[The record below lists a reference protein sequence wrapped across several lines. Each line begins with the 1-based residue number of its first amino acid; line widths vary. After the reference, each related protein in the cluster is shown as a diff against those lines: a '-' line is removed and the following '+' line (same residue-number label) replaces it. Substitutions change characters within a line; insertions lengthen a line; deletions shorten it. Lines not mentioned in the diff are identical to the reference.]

1 MSSPRHTPTSSL
13 ASTSRGKVAT
23 TNSAEPADRASLSSK
38 HPPISHVFLAEFDID
53 QGSILKHQYPGQTSI
68 DEHLLAEHMLPDGAH
83 DRQEDWTVFYLNQI
97 PPLTISDPSTASTSE
112 SDATSVTSG
121 AAGAE
126 VNGQKSELLYVMSLV
141 RTKKDATVRRGALV
155 KALAVAS
162 HHPYIQVFKPVLL
175 LALEAYFIEPS
186 SAYLVRL
193 FHSIN
198 SMDMSDVPN
207 LSFDERLVLRATE
220 RKDFFEEKWSRNSAA
235 KRHHHSANSSTDRS
249 SIHDHQRDSKAPYHH
264 QHGSIVH
271 SPSTGSL
278 VSAEVLDGSDPPQSI
293 SSSSISSLASG
304 TRTHPTSS
312 AEHSFSSSIPSAEGS
327 HYARSRDNT
336 LASSEGDFKA
346 PFLRGLGYLNG
357 GGASSTAIN
366 YSYSTQGD
374 GSRSVTP
381 SASASL
387 AVAKVSRDTHWF
399 DSKIT
404 FNSLTIPIRIPVS
417 TFPEEIGDYS
427 LIKLIQAF
435 SSPTSLA
442 PGPLHPHL
450 HTSGSA
456 TPPIIVLFNALI
468 TNKRVVFLGHGH
480 AANLVANLVLAA
492 CALASG
498 CGAVLGG
505 FVERAFP
512 YTNLTNL
519 DNLENVPGFIA
530 GVCNPAFAD
539 RPSWWDVLCNY
550 ETGKIIVSKEIIP
563 ATPMRTHTVGRTATA
578 SLLGMAISPDIA
590 GTYGDDGE
598 SVGGGRTP
606 SLASASLGSGVSAAS
621 GAAAGSASVGRV
633 QSYDHEFMDEI
644 LTSIASHHGE
654 AAIRARFTDYVQRFV
669 RVASRYEE
677 DVMGSTSIGYPCSP
691 FIPGPVPV
699 LGSGVFFPDETMTTR
714 EMSINAGRVEGW
726 SSTDG
731 YILFKQS
738 FALDCERPM
747 RQIDLSHQLAR
758 LRYSRRM
765 PSTEVAAI
773 MRNLFEFCRNSE
785 DAVIALLARLPA
797 HMGGLLPLAFGLFH
811 PSTTVRSYT
820 LSLFDQINANP
831 TGRKFIL
838 SLNAFHRS
846 AYHRLCKEKEVDR
859 VATKLNDT
867 LEVGSSPAAT
877 SQSQLDGRRGS
888 QMQ

>member
-1 MSSPRHTPTSSL
+1 MQSIPQHTPTSSL
-13 ASTSRGKVAT
+13 ASTSRGKVAPT
-23 TNSAEPADRASLSSK
+23 SSAEPEVARVSLSSK

-53 QGSILKHQYPGQTSI
+53 QGSILKHQYPGQSSI

-97 PPLTISDPSTASTSE
+97 PPLTISDSSTPPTSE
-112 SDATSVTSG
+112 TDARSTLG
-121 AAGAE
+121 AAGA
-126 VNGQKSELLYVMSLV
+126 NTSGQKSELLYVMSLV

-186 SAYLVRL
+186 SAYLARL

-198 SMDMSDVPN
+198 SMDMSDVPS

-220 RKDFFEEKWSRNSAA
+220 RKDFFEEKWSRSSTAQ
-235 KRHHHSANSSTDRS
+235 RHQHSANSSTDTS
-249 SIHDHQRDSKAPYHH
+249 SIHDHHRDSKAPHHH
-264 QHGSIVH
+264 QHSSITH
-271 SPSTGSL
+271 STSMGSL
-278 VSAEVLDGSDPPQSI
+278 TNAEVLDGSGPSPSI
-293 SSSSISSLASG
+293 SSNSISSLALG
-304 TRTHPTSS
+304 ARTHPPSS
-312 AEHSFSSSIPSAEGS
+312 ADHSSSSAPSADES
-327 HYARSRDNT
+327 PYARSRTNT
-336 LASSEGDFKA
+336 LGSSDDGFKV
-346 PFLRGLGYLNG
+346 PFFGGLAHLNG
-357 GGASSTAIN
+357 GGASSTATSF
-366 YSYSTQGD
+366 SYGAQGD
-374 GSRSVTP
+374 GSRSLTP
-381 SASASL
+381 SAAASVV
-387 AVAKVSRDTHWF
+387 VANVSRDTHWF

-404 FNSLTIPIRIPVS
+404 FNSMTIPIRIPLS

-427 LIKLIQAF
+427 LIKLIQTF
-435 SSPTSLA
+435 SSPTSLT

-456 TPPIIVLFNALI
+456 TPPIIVLFNALV

-480 AANLVANLVLAA
+480 AASLVANLVLAA

-550 ETGKIIVSKEIIP
+550 ETGKIVVSKEIRP
-563 ATPMRTHTVGRTATA
+563 AAPMRTHATGATGRTATA
-578 SLLGMAISPDIA
+578 ATLVSAISSDLT
-590 GTYGDDGE
+590 GTNGDDGE
-598 SVGGGRTP
+598 GRTP
-606 SLASASLGSGVSAAS
+606 SLASAPLGSAVGATGGV
-621 GAAAGSASVGRV
+621 AAGSTSVGRV
-633 QSYDHEFMDEI
+633 QSYDYDFVDEI
-644 LTSIASHHGE
+644 LSSIASHHGE
-654 AAIRARFTDYVQRFV
+654 AAIRARCTDYVQRFV
-669 RVASRYEE
+669 RIASRYEE
-677 DVMGSTSIGYPCSP
+677 DVTGTTSIGYPYAP
-691 FIPGPVPV
+691 FTTGPVSV

-726 SSTDG
+726 CLTNG
-731 YILFKQS
+731 YTLFKQS

-765 PSTEVAAI
+765 QSTEVAAI
-773 MRNLFEFCRNSE
+773 MRSLAELCRTSE
-785 DAVIALLARLPA
+785 DAVVALLARLPA

-820 LSLFDQINANP
+820 ISLFDQINANP
-831 TGRKFIL
+831 TGRKFVQA
-838 SLNAFHRS
+838 LNAFHRS
-846 AYHRLCKEKEVDR
+846 AYHRLCKENEVDR
-859 VATKLNDT
+859 VAGKLNDT
-867 LEVGSSPAAT
+867 LEAGTSPVAQ
-877 SQSQLDGRRGS
+877 SQSQLNGRRGS